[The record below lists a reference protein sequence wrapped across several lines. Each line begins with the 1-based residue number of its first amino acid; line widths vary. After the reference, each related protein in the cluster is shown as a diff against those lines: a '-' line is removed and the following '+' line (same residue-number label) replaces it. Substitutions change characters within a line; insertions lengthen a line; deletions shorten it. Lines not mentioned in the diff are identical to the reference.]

1 MKIKTPVE
9 KNKKKASRNSRRNS
23 RRMSTPTASVPIFNT
38 KDFESNDGMLTTVWG
53 PPMWHY
59 LHTMS
64 FNYPV
69 KPTPEDKKHYRK
81 FIDLLQYVLP
91 CGKCRENL
99 KKNFK
104 KLPLTNE
111 VMSSRHTFSRYVYDL
126 HELINTMLKK
136 KSNLTYDQVQERYEH
151 FRSRCSK
158 SPSLRKTRR
167 KSKSKSKSNT
177 PKKEK
182 GCTDPLT
189 GEKSKCVLQI
199 IPRSDPT
206 ESLTV
211 DKQCEKVRIFNDEN

>member
-1 MKIKTPVE
+1 MKMD
-9 KNKKKASRNSRRNS
+9 KKSASKNSRRKS
-23 RRMSTPTASVPIFNT
+23 IRHRRRMTTPTASVPIFNT

-69 KPTPEDKKHYRK
+69 KPSAEDKKHYRK

-111 VMSSRHTFSRYVYDL
+111 VMASRHTFSRYMYDL

-136 KSNLTYDQVQERYEH
+136 KSNLTYDQVRERYEH

-158 SPSLRKTRR
+158 TSSLRKTRR
-167 KSKSKSKSNT
+167 NSKSKSKSKT

>member
-1 MKIKTPVE
+1 MAKTK
-9 KNKKKASRNSRRNS
+9 KNRS
-23 RRMSTPTASVPIFNT
+23 RRMKKKLVFNAADY
-38 KDFESNDGMLTTVWG
+38 KSNDGMLTTVWG

-69 KPTPEDKKHYRK
+69 KPTAEDKKHYRK
-81 FIDLLQYVLP
+81 FIVLLQYVLP

-104 KLPLTNE
+104 KLPLTTE
-111 VMSSRHTFSRYVYDL
+111 VMTSRHTFSRYIYDL

-136 KSNLTYDQVQERYEH
+136 KSNLTYDQVRERYEH

-158 SPSLRKTRR
+158 TPSLRKTRR
-167 KSKSKSKSNT
+167 KT

-211 DKQCEKVRIFNDEN
+211 DKQCEKVRIFNNEV

>member
-1 MKIKTPVE
+1 MD
-9 KNKKKASRNSRRNS
+9 KKKALKNSRS
-23 RRMSTPTASVPIFNT
+23 RRRKSLRRRMTTPTASVPIFNT

-69 KPTPEDKKHYRK
+69 NPTTEDKKQYRR
-81 FIDLLQYVLP
+81 FIDILQYVLP

-99 KKNFK
+99 KKNFR

-136 KSNLTYDQVQERYEH
+136 KSNLTYDQVRQRYEH

-158 SPSLRKTRR
+158 SASTRKNRG
-167 KSKSKSKSNT
+167 KSKSKT
-177 PKKEK
+177 PIKEK

-211 DKQCEKVRIFNDEN
+211 DKQCEKVQIFHDEN

>member
-1 MKIKTPVE
+1 MKMK
-9 KNKKKASRNSRRNS
+9 KNPSVDKKKGSRNSRRKS
-23 RRMSTPTASVPIFNT
+23 LRRRRMTTPTASVPIFNT

-69 KPTPEDKKHYRK
+69 KPTAEDKKHYRQ
-81 FIDLLQYVLP
+81 FIDTLQYVLP

-104 KLPLTNE
+104 KLPLTTE
-111 VMSSRHTFSRYVYDL
+111 VMASRHTFSRYIYDL

-136 KSNLTYDQVQERYEH
+136 KSNLTYDQVRERYEH
-151 FRSRCSK
+151 FRSRCGK
-158 SPSLRKTRR
+158 SPSLQKTRR
-167 KSKSKSKSNT
+167 KSKSKT

-211 DKQCEKVRIFNDEN
+211 DKKCEKVRIFNDEV

>member
-1 MKIKTPVE
+1 MKMKMKIKI
-9 KNKKKASRNSRRNS
+9 KNTLHSRKKRSLKSRRS
-23 RRMSTPTASVPIFNT
+23 PPMPSVPIFNP
-38 KDFESNDGMLTTVWG
+38 KDFESNDGMLTTIWG

-69 KPTPEDKKHYRK
+69 EPKPDDKKHYRE
-81 FIDLLQYVLP
+81 FINLLQYVLP

-99 KKNFK
+99 QKNFQ
-104 KLPLTNE
+104 KLPLNDE
-111 VMSSRHTFSRYVYDL
+111 VMTNRHTFSRYMYDL

-136 KSNLTYDQVQERYEH
+136 KSKLTYEQVRERYEH

-158 SPSLRKTRR
+158 TASSRKTRR
-167 KSKSKSKSNT
+167 KSKSKSKS

-211 DKQCEKVRIFNDEN
+211 DKQCEKVRILQ